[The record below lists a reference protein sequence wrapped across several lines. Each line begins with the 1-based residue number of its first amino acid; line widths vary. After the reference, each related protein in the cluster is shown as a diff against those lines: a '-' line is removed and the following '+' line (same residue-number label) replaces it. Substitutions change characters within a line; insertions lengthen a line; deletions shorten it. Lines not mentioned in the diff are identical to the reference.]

1 MRQKA
6 GRRRAEKILPGAGRF
21 FLFPLFSL
29 TRSLAG
35 LTPHGA
41 PRSRRYWPRRPS
53 YFRPAAR

>member
-21 FLFPLFSL
+21 FLFPTVFPDPLPRGPYSPR
-29 TRSLAG
+29 RS
-35 LTPHGA
+35 
-41 PRSRRYWPRRPS
+41 RSRRYWPRRPS